1 MLSSTFIF
9 ENFIFDRF
17 QTACA
22 TCMKVNADC
31 GYFNPHCLQVHT
43 TLSHEGDKKY
53 PGWLENFR
61 QEMMTCV
68 TSLDTPMPVPPVNTP
83 SSGHSH
89 PSCPTPSTA
98 GPSRDENEEVDV
110 GKFLDANLVGTAI
123 SSIIKIVIS

>member
-1 MLSSTFIF
+1 MHCA
-9 ENFIFDRF
+9 NFAHSIAL
-17 QTACA
+17 QS
-22 TCMKVNADC
+22 ADC
-31 GYFNPHCLQVHT
+31 GYINPHCLQVHT

-110 GKFLDANLVGTAI
+110 GKLSDANLVVTAM
-123 SSIIKIVIS
+123 SSILKIVIS